1 MRIQKLSCLAAVLL
15 LLSVTLLPC
24 AADTPAKPELPTSG
38 VSEKTPTPTEKNT
51 PETAEPVAEPVT
63 EPKTDATGADATGT
77 DATGTDATG
86 ADVTGTDVTG
96 TDVSRTPEE
105 LFVTTADTTVVTE
118 QIPFTPEADANYA
131 TLHLVK
137 GVDGWKVD
145 KKSYYKNIGDVPET
159 VEIDPALGDKHA
171 MLVLEKTDDAWKVE
185 SAAYYGTKLQV
196 IPIIII
202 TFLITLALTVLVN
215 LLLIKIYKR

>member
-1 MRIQKLSCLAAVLL
+1 MRIQKLSCLAAVLLL

-38 VSEKTPTPTEKNT
+38 VSEKMPTPTEKNT

-63 EPKTDATGADATGT
+63 EPKT

-137 GVDGWKVD
+137 GVDGWEV
-145 KKSYYKNIGDVPET
+145 KKGSYYKNIGDVPET
-159 VEIDPALGDKHA
+159 VEIDPTLGDKHA

>member
-1 MRIQKLSCLAAVLL
+1 MRIQKLSCLAAVLLL

-38 VSEKTPTPTEKNT
+38 VSEKMPTPTEKNT

-63 EPKTDATGADATGT
+63 EPKT

-105 LFVTTADTTVVTE
+105 LFVTTADPAVVTE